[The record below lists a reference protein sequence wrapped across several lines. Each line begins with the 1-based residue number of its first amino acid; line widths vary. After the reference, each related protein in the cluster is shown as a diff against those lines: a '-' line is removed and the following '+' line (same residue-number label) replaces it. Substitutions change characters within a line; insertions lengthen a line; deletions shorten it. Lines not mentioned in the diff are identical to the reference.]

1 MEVAVSSEITLT
13 ELLHSMGIC
22 AEAVL
27 VTVNGELAPE
37 TATASKGDNVEII
50 FYKHVPPLL
59 SQQDVRGHWKKAKH
73 RDSCDRCKSASVVY
87 LPNFRSH
94 LCKKH
99 FISLFEK
106 TVKKTIRTHKMLNKN
121 DRLGIGVSGGKDS
134 FALLHVLSRIRKT
147 LPFELSALT
156 IDEGIPGYRD
166 KTIENASSR
175 CKELKVKQHLYS
187 FQDECGTTIMDIARK
202 GKENLCSY
210 CGVLRRRILNSKAR
224 ELKLNK
230 IAIAHN
236 LDDIAQTAMLNMVRN
251 EPLRLARFN
260 TPLVSNDKMVPRIRP
275 LRDIREK
282 EIAAYAF
289 LMGHEYN
296 SGCCC
301 PYSKNS
307 LRRAVRHELN
317 FLEDQY
323 PGTKSRIASG
333 FDTLQNMVNNSIS
346 KENLKI
352 KSCSECGEPS
362 STNLCM
368 GCRMLKELQIR

>member
-1 MEVAVSSEITLT
+1 MEIAVSSEIRLT

-27 VTVNGELAPE
+27 VTVNDELAPE
-37 TATASKGDNVEII
+37 TATAKKGDKVEII

-59 SQQDVRGHWKKAKH
+59 SQQNLRGHWKKAKH
-73 RDSCDRCKSASVVY
+73 RKSCDRCKSKPVAY

-94 LCKKH
+94 LCRKH
-99 FISLFEK
+99 FLNLFEK
-106 TVKKTIRTHKMLNKN
+106 TVKKTVRAHRMLNKN
-121 DRLGIGVSGGKDS
+121 ERIGIGVSGGKDS
-134 FALLHVLSRIRKT
+134 FALLHVLSRIRKS
-147 LPFELSALT
+147 LPFELFALT

-166 KTIENASSR
+166 KTIENACKR
-175 CKELKVKQHLYS
+175 CKELEVKQHLYS
-187 FQDECGTTIMDIARK
+187 FQEECGTTIMDIAK
-202 GKENLCSY
+202 KKENLCSY

-224 ELKLNK
+224 ELKLDK

-236 LDDIAQTAMLNMVRN
+236 LDDIAQTAMLNMIRN

-260 TPLVSNDKMVPRIRP
+260 SPLVADSRMVPRIRP

-282 EIAAYAF
+282 EIATYAF
-289 LMGHEYN
+289 LMGHEFN
-296 SGCCC
+296 SLCC

-333 FDTLQNMVNNSIS
+333 FDTLQDMVHKSIQ
-346 KENLKI
+346 KENLSM

-362 STNLCM
+362 SANLCM
-368 GCRMLKELQIR
+368 GCKMLKEII